1 MHNDEVVWQVL
12 GNNFCS
18 YKAKILN
25 DTFCRNP
32 YNVTGL
38 CNKVSCP
45 LSNGYYATVIEEDGT
60 CYLCLKT
67 IERAHLPRMMW
78 ERIELSSNYQ
88 KALEQITIKMKN
100 VYKDHQIHRCKQRF
114 TRLRQTLTR
123 MRQMQLEPEKNL
135 VAIKK
140 KTERREEARERKAQ
154 IAAKLDVSIEQELL
168 QRLKQG
174 VYGDIYNHD
183 RKIFESLL
191 DEKKLLEQTFEN
203 DPTRS
208 EELLD
213 TQHTVFV
220 EDETESDASFNN
232 SESDEEI
239 NSENDFLSD
248 ANNPSD
254 ATSPH
259 TPLDVEELHQ
269 SCNAQMLSEQDAVSQ
284 QTLSN
289 RQKRTSRPLLRKI
302 SRTSYQSHQI
312 PRVEVEY
319 EYQTEAPHVEH

>member
-1 MHNDEVVWQVL
+1 VC
-12 GNNFCS
+12 FT
-18 YKAKILN
+18 KI
-25 DTFCRNP
+25 
-32 YNVTGL
+32 
-38 CNKVSCP
+38 
-45 LSNGYYATVIEEDGT
+45 
-60 CYLCLKT
+60 
-67 IERAHLPRMMW
+67 
-78 ERIELSSNYQ
+78 
-88 KALEQITIKMKN
+88 
-100 VYKDHQIHRCKQRF
+100 
-114 TRLRQTLTR
+114 
-123 MRQMQLEPEKNL
+123 
-135 VAIKK
+135 
-140 KTERREEARERKAQ
+140 
-154 IAAKLDVSIEQELL
+154 
-168 QRLKQG
+168 
-174 VYGDIYNHD
+174 
-183 RKIFESLL
+183 
-191 DEKKLLEQTFEN
+191 
-203 DPTRS
+203 
-208 EELLD
+208 D

-302 SRTSYQSHQI
+302 SRTSYQSHQSTLFLMTKGLFI
-312 PRVEVEY
+312 INYQNLLLVPRVEVEY